1 MLNFDEKPL
10 ETFCVIRKPI
20 VQKDDNNKDTLD
32 VPVMNDGSDEI
43 I

>member
-1 MLNFDEKPL
+1 MLDLEKKTYRNL
-10 ETFCVIRKPI
+10 LYQRKKI
-20 VQKDDNNKDTLD
+20 VQKDVNNKDTLD